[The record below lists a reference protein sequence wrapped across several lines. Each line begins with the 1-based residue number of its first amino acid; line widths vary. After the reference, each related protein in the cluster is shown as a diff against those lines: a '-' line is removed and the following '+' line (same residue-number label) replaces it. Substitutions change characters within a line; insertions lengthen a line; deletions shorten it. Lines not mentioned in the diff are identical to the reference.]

1 VRSLSLF
8 TGKSYYTYAT
18 LRRIDMK
25 VCFPVQGSPSLESE
39 VYGHFGSAPS
49 FILVDTDTNILDV
62 IGNADQHHAH
72 GMCSPI
78 KALGSHD
85 IDCVVVGGIGGGA
98 LMKLNQ
104 SGIKVYKAAAG
115 TVGENLDLFTAG
127 SLPAFSIS
135 HVCGGHSSG
144 SACSHH

>member
-1 VRSLSLF
+1 
-8 TGKSYYTYAT
+8 
-18 LRRIDMK
+18 MK
-25 VCFPVQGSPSLESE
+25 ICFPVNDSPSLESE

-49 FILVDTDTNILDV
+49 FVLVDTGTNDLKV

-78 KALGSHD
+78 MALGGHD

-104 SGIKVYKAAAG
+104 SGIRVYRAAAR
-115 TVGENLDLFTAG
+115 TVHENLDLFAAG
-127 SLPAFSIS
+127 SLSAFTPD
-135 HVCGGHSSG
+135 HVCGGHAKG
-144 SACSHH
+144 STCSHH